1 MVDKVQTLFGDF
13 DEKQLKALKG
23 YIDELVFSM
32 TRQKSNTQSMSDIIA
47 LANDELKIPKKI
59 IRKMAKIQYNQSL
72 PEEVAEFKELEAL
85 IEGIKD
91 VK

>member
-13 DEKQLKALKG
+13 DEKQLKSLKG
-23 YIDELVFSM
+23 YIDELVVSM
-32 TRQKSNTQSMSDIIA
+32 SRQKATTQSMSDIIA
-47 LANDELKIPKKI
+47 LANDELKLPKKI

-72 PEEVAEFKELEAL
+72 SDEVAEFKEVEAL

>member
-1 MVDKVQTLFGDF
+1 MVDKVTTLFGDF
-13 DEKQLKALKG
+13 DEKQLKSLRG
-23 YIDELVFSM
+23 YIEELVVCMSRNKA
-32 TRQKSNTQSMSDIIA
+32 TTQSMSDIIA

>member
-23 YIDELVFSM
+23 YIDELVFNM
-32 TRQKSNTQSMSDIIA
+32 TRQKANTQSMSDIIA

-91 VK
+91 VR

>member
-1 MVDKVQTLFGDF
+1 MVDKVTTLFGDF
-13 DEKQLKALKG
+13 DEKQLRSLRG
-23 YIDELVFSM
+23 YIDELVVAM
-32 TRQKSNTQSMSDIIA
+32 TNQKSITQSMADIIA